1 MKILIIGLLVII
13 NLIFSSS
20 IAPYISIME
29 IVPNTSILILVS
41 VSLIERKI
49 NGGILGLFI
58 GLLQDIIFGSTIG
71 INALV
76 YFIIGYI
83 LTNSNIRISRDNLT
97 TPLLFSIGMIILYN
111 LLYFIILYFTGVEVS
126 IIHYV
131 RKKLVVELIY
141 SAILMIPIYKGI
153 SKIFISPMIKFV
165 RD

>member
-1 MKILIIGLLVII
+1 M
-13 NLIFSSS
+13 
-20 IAPYISIME
+20 
-29 IVPNTSILILVS
+29 
-41 VSLIERKI
+41 
-49 NGGILGLFI
+49 
-58 GLLQDIIFGSTIG
+58 
-71 INALV
+71 
-76 YFIIGYI
+76 

-153 SKIFISPMIKFV
+153 SKIIISPMIKFV